1 MRRRSVDKR
10 RIVFVHP
17 AIRPYRAHI
26 YQALQE
32 SFSTKFYFIGFEG
45 VNRRWTEHFGIHNY
59 EIFSEGYCPGYRSS
73 VSWALA
79 RRALTDDYDVWI
91 ASTLYGFTTH
101 LAFPF
106 VKLRKKL
113 FVLWSEDWYWGG
125 DAISRLATPL
135 CRTILRGADQVIVAG
150 SRQKEFAC
158 DNGVP
163 AEKVRIAYNSFA
175 PLPHVSAPAPVRS
188 VKLPDKQRFRVLYL
202 GRILEYKGLDWLI
215 ESYAYLETQYPGKT
229 ELVIGGTG
237 PFESACRQLVERLG
251 LKTVGFLGR
260 IDPEQVEAVY
270 KTADV
275 FVHPCRWCPTSR
287 VKGESWGFVINEA
300 MSAGLPVVTTTAV
313 GSAYD
318 LIEHGK
324 SGFVIAPEDRS
335 GLTRVLDRL
344 FQDASLRKSVGDAA
358 RTRIQSLFT
367 PGQQAAAFV
376 AAVRASF

>member
-1 MRRRSVDKR
+1 MDER

-26 YQALQE
+26 YQALQQN
-32 SFSTKFYFIGFEG
+32 FLTKFYFIGFES

-59 EIFSEGYCPGYRSS
+59 EILPEGYCPGYRSG
-73 VSWALA
+73 VSWAIA

-106 VKLRKKL
+106 VKLRKKR

-125 DAISRLATPL
+125 DALSRLATPL
-135 CRTILRGADQVIVAG
+135 CRTLLRGGDQLVVAG
-150 SRQKEFAC
+150 SRQKEFAR
-158 DNGVP
+158 DNGVS

-175 PLPHVSAPAPVRS
+175 PLPQVSPTAPVRS
-188 VKLPDKQRFRVLYL
+188 VKLPEKQRFRVLYL

-215 ESYAYLETQYPGKT
+215 ESYAHLETRYPGKV
-229 ELVIGGTG
+229 ELVIAGTG

-251 LKTVGFLGR
+251 LKTVCFLGR

-275 FVHPCRWCPTSR
+275 FVHPCRWRPTRR
-287 VKGESWGFVINEA
+287 VKGESWGFVVNEA
-300 MSAGLPVVTTTAV
+300 MSVGLPVVTTTAV
-313 GSAYD
+313 ASAYD

-335 GLTRVLDRL
+335 GLTRLLDEL
-344 FQDASLRKSVGDAA
+344 FQDASLRKDVGDAA

-367 PGQQAAAFV
+367 PDRQAAAFV
-376 AAVRASF
+376 EAVRASF